1 MWPELFPFVFCIS
14 MFVTFRIKMNPVGNY
29 PWHFHGALDG
39 RTWEVTWLWR
49 RADSHQDVEKI
60 FSCSCFMH
68 SMKGN
73 VVWTCLIHLWEVKLD
88 QSCS

>member
-1 MWPELFPFVFCIS
+1 
-14 MFVTFRIKMNPVGNY
+14 MNPVGNY

-39 RTWEVTWLWR
+39 QTWEATWLWR

-60 FSCSCFMH
+60 FSWCWFMH

-73 VVWTCLIHLWEVKLD
+73 VVWTCLIHLWSGKLSWTKAAHKEYFTP
-88 QSCS
+88 QGAKIRISSV